1 MVAGR
6 RNAGITTPAGV
17 RFSGRFVSVRESSL
31 FNGRIAALSTR
42 IVVIAKSPQPGR
54 SKTRLSPPCDQPQA
68 ARLAEASLRDTLEAV
83 AATPCEERVIALS
96 GPPGDWL
103 PAGFRIVDQGEGTLD
118 RRLAHVFSRCTGPT
132 LLIGMDTPQVGPWLL
147 EEAISSLQEPG
158 TDAVLGHA
166 EDGGYWAIGLRRPD
180 PRAFA
185 GVPMS
190 VAETGA
196 RQEEALRAL
205 GLRLGLL
212 PTLRDVDLIDD
223 ARAVAAMTPG
233 GGFAR
238 ALDEVESEL
247 CVS

>member
-1 MVAGR
+1 V
-6 RNAGITTPAGV
+6 
-17 RFSGRFVSVRESSL
+17 L
-31 FNGRIAALSTR
+31 AL
-42 IVVIAKSPQPGR
+42 A
-54 SKTRLSPPCDQPQA
+54 
-68 ARLAEASLRDTLEAV
+68 
-83 AATPCEERVIALS
+83 

-103 PAGFRIVDQGEGTLD
+103 PAGFRIVEQGEGTLD
-118 RRLAHVFSRCTGPT
+118 RRLAHVFSRCSGPT

-147 EEAISSLQEPG
+147 EGALASLAAPG

-166 EDGGYWAIGLRRPD
+166 EDGGYWAIGLNRPD

-196 RQEEALRAL
+196 RQEEVLRGL
-205 GLRLGLL
+205 GLRVGLL
-212 PTLRDVDLIDD
+212 PTLRDVDLIAD
-223 ARAVAAMTPG
+223 ARAVAAMAPG
-233 GGFAR
+233 GGFAH

>member
-1 MVAGR
+1 L
-6 RNAGITTPAGV
+6 
-17 RFSGRFVSVRESSL
+17 SVRL
-31 FNGRIAALSTR
+31 
-42 IVVIAKSPQPGR
+42 VVIAKSPQPGR
-54 SKTRLSPPCDQPQA
+54 SKTRLMPPCDPPQA
-68 ARLAEASLRDTLEAV
+68 ARLAEASLRDTLDAV
-83 AATPCEERVIALS
+83 AATRCRERLLALA

-103 PAGFRIVDQGEGTLD
+103 PDGFEIVDQGEGSLD
-118 RRLAHVFSRCTGPT
+118 RRLGHVFSRCHGPT
-132 LLIGMDTPQVGPWLL
+132 LLIGMDTPQVGPWML
-147 EEAISSLQEPG
+147 EAAMSSLQVPG

-166 EDGGYWAIGLRRPD
+166 EDGGYWAIGLHRPD

-196 RQEEALRAL
+196 RQEEALRDL
-205 GLRLGLL
+205 GLRVGIL

-223 ARAVAAMTPG
+223 ARAVAAMAPD
-233 GGFAR
+233 GGFAA

>member
-1 MVAGR
+1 L
-6 RNAGITTPAGV
+6 
-17 RFSGRFVSVRESSL
+17 SVRV
-31 FNGRIAALSTR
+31 
-42 IVVIAKSPQPGR
+42 VVIAKSPQPGR
-54 SKTRLSPPCDQPQA
+54 SKTRLTPPCEPAQA
-68 ARLAEASLRDTLEAV
+68 ARLAEASLRDTLAAV
-83 AATPCEERVIALS
+83 AATPCHERVLALA

-103 PAGFRIVDQGEGTLD
+103 PDCFRVIGQGEGSLD
-118 RRLAHVFSRCTGPT
+118 RRLAHVFSRSADPT

-147 EEAISSLQEPG
+147 EGAIASLEAPG

-180 PRAFA
+180 PHAFA

-196 RQEEALRAL
+196 RQEEALRGL
-205 GLRLGLL
+205 GLRVGLL
-212 PTLRDVDLIDD
+212 PTLRDVDLIGD
-223 ARAVAAMTPG
+223 ARAVAAMAPA

>member
-1 MVAGR
+1 
-6 RNAGITTPAGV
+6 
-17 RFSGRFVSVRESSL
+17 
-31 FNGRIAALSTR
+31 LSAR
-42 IVVIAKSPQPGR
+42 LVVIAKSPRPGH
-54 SKTRLSPPCDQPQA
+54 SKTRLTPPCEPEQA
-68 ARLAEASLRDTLEAV
+68 ARLAEASLRDTLAAV
-83 AATPCEERVIALS
+83 AATRCGERVLALS

-103 PAGFRIVDQGEGTLD
+103 PADFTVIGQGEGTLD
-118 RRLAHVFSRCTGPT
+118 RRLAHVFSRSSEPT

-147 EEAISSLQEPG
+147 EGAIASLEAPG

-190 VAETGA
+190 VADTGA
-196 RQEEALRAL
+196 RQEAALRGL
-205 GLRLGLL
+205 GLRVGLL
-212 PTLRDVDLIDD
+212 PTLRDVDLIAD
-223 ARAVAAMTPG
+223 ARAVAAMAPA

-238 ALDEVESEL
+238 AVDAVEAEL

>member
-1 MVAGR
+1 M
-6 RNAGITTPAGV
+6 
-17 RFSGRFVSVRESSL
+17 SVRV
-31 FNGRIAALSTR
+31 
-42 IVVIAKSPQPGR
+42 VVIAKSPQPGR
-54 SKTRLSPPCDQPQA
+54 SKTRLMPPCDPPQA

-83 AATPCEERVIALS
+83 AGTRCDERLLALS

-103 PAGFRIVDQGEGTLD
+103 PDGFRIVDQGEGTLD
-118 RRLAHVFSRCTGPT
+118 RRLAHVFSRCPGPT
-132 LLIGMDTPQVGPWLL
+132 LLIGMDTPQVGPWML
-147 EEAISSLQEPG
+147 EEAIAALDAPA

-196 RQEEALRAL
+196 RQEAALRSL
-205 GLRLGLL
+205 GLRVGLL
-212 PTLRDVDLIDD
+212 PTLRDVDLIGD
-223 ARAVAAMTPG
+223 ARAVAAMAPDG
-233 GGFAR
+233 RFAA